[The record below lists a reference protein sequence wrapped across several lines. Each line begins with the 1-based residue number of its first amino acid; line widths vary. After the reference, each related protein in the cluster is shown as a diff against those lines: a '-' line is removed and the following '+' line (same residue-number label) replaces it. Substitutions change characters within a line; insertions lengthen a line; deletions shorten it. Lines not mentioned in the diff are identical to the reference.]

1 MYGMRRKE
9 LRVLP
14 HDPAWKEDFD
24 AEKER
29 ILNCLGDAKVRIEH
43 VGSTAIET
51 VHAKPVLD
59 IAILCDENGLARLI
73 ECLGK
78 LGYEYR
84 DRYEDEADHYYA
96 VRDEGPIRYCQM
108 HIYTQATSDWESKL
122 RFRDVLRR
130 DPDLA
135 KEYSEYKLALAESVS
150 EKKLYAETKHEWVN
164 GFMPKINDSA
174 KDRSF

>member
-1 MYGMRRKE
+1 MRRDE

-14 HDPAWKEDFD
+14 YDPAWKEDFD
-24 AEKER
+24 AEKKR

-43 VGSTAIET
+43 VGSTAIGT
-51 VHAKPVLD
+51 VYAKPVLD
-59 IAILCDENGLARLI
+59 IAILCDQDDLALLVK
-73 ECLGK
+73 CLAE

-108 HIYTQATSDWESKL
+108 HIYTKATSDWESKL

-130 DPDLA
+130 EPDLA
-135 KEYSEYKLALAESVS
+135 KAYSDYKLALAGSVS
-150 EKKLYAETKHEWVN
+150 DKKLYAEIKHEWVN
-164 GFMPKINDSA
+164 GFMPKIMNSA
-174 KDRSF
+174 ASR